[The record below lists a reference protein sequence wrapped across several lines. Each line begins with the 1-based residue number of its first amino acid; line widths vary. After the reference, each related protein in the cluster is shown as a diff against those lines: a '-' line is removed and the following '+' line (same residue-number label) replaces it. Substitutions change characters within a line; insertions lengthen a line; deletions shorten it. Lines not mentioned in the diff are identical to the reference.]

1 MDGMAQFPDGF
12 FNLAVVDP
20 PYGRKEH
27 GGRNRGK
34 FVTQKKRE
42 VPVCT
47 RWTVQKEKLGHG
59 NARET
64 LF

>member
-34 FVTQKKRE
+34 FVTQKNGK
-42 VPVCT
+42 CLF
-47 RWTVQKEKLGHG
+47 VQKEKLGHG